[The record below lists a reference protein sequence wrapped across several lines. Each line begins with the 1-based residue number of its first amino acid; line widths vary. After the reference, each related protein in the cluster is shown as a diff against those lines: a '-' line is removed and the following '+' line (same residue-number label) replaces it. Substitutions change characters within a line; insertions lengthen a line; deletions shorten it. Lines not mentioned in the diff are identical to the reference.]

1 MTKAGDVQLR
11 FSPLALS
18 ERPVKHLRTLM
29 AVVCL
34 ALMVAEPATSQDR
47 GDRGRPSMERGYGA
61 PRGRPAM
68 EREYGGPRGGP
79 PEGRGGWR
87 GGEPGE
93 MRGGPSYGRPSE
105 PRVYEPYPAPYS
117 RGVPAFGG
125 GWREQQDFLRQGV
138 RHGQLAPLGRVIGQI
153 GQVTPGRQLDS
164 HLEYLG
170 PRLVYRVRWMTSQGR
185 RVDYFV
191 DAATGAIISER

>member
-1 MTKAGDVQLR
+1 MAGDVQIVFR
-11 FSPLALS
+11 PLALS
-18 ERPVKHLRTLM
+18 DRPVKTLRMLLAM
-29 AVVCL
+29 VCL
-34 ALMVAEPATSQDR
+34 ALAVAQSAPAQERD
-47 GDRGRPSMERGYGA
+47 DRGRPGMDRGE

-68 EREYGGPRGGP
+68 ERGYGGPRGGP
-79 PEGRGGWR
+79 PDGRGGWR

-93 MRGGPSYGRPSE
+93 TRGGGPFGRPPE
-105 PRVYEPYPAPYS
+105 PRGYESYPAPYN

-138 RHGQLAPLGRVIGQI
+138 RQGQLAPLGRVIGQI

-191 DAATGAIISER
+191 DAATGAILSER